1 MKKEFKVGDKVVIS
15 KKSKF
20 YGDHYSNPIDVDGT
34 ITRIKDDDYDDRY
47 NTLDIKVEWDNGMKN
62 SYRTE
67 DLELAKQQSYIHDNQ
82 NDKNM
87 NKAFKVGD
95 KVMIDVSSE
104 YYSDELDSSNPKD
117 VEGIITEIEGEGY
130 VGGLNIIVKWD
141 NGKINGY
148 NVVDLKLAKQKSYI
162 HDEEKINQPLKPQI
176 MINAIAITDL
186 DQIKRLCEV
195 IPSIKEQVQDMYP
208 ELFEVHKAGNRYVD
222 AYGTEFILATE
233 SNAVAL
239 VSLKTG
245 KIDATIYVEDIN
257 NITEEEMELVYN
269 DREYTLA

>member
-62 SYRTE
+62 SYNE
-67 DLELAKQQSYIHDNQ
+67 VDLELAKQQSYIHDNQ

-95 KVMIDVSSE
+95 KVMIDSSSE